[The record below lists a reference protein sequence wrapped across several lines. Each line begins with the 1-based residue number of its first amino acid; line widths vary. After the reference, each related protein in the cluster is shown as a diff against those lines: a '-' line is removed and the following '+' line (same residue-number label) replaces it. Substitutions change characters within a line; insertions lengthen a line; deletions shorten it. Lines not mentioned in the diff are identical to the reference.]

1 MVENDLGADVARE
14 VARKRV
20 IYQRRGTEQSQLS
33 TLLELDP
40 KSDRVRL
47 ALVYARENL
56 KSDLSIEALADM
68 ARLSLGRC
76 SEGFTHSMRAEVFA
90 A

>member
-1 MVENDLGADVARE
+1 MVENDLGADIARK

-20 IYQRRGTEQSQLS
+20 IYQRRGSEPSQLS

-40 KSDRVRL
+40 KSDRVQL
-47 ALVYARENL
+47 ALVYARANL
-56 KSDLSIEALADM
+56 KSDLSIEVLADM
-68 ARLSLGRC
+68 ARLSPGQC
-76 SEGFTHSMRAEVFA
+76 GEGLTRSVRADLFA